1 MNFSQYL
8 QSTQYCFKFYVSI
21 TPVSSC
27 AGETTTT
34 TVTTSTTTT
43 TESSTATT
51 STTNYNKRR
60 S

>member
-8 QSTQYCFKFYVSI
+8 QSTQYCFKFYVSL
-21 TPVSSC
+21 TSVSSC

-43 TESSTATT
+43 NTITT
-51 STTNYNKRR
+51 STKSSTITTT
-60 S
+60 